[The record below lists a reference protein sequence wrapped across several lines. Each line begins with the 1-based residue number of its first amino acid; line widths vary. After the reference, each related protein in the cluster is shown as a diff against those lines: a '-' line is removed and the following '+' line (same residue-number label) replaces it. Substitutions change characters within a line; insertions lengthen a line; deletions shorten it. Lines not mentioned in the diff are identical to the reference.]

1 MNDLNFYGSHMK
13 EITND
18 YDALVM
24 ALRLAIT
31 AQTDDD
37 AQKAVDLAIGFAA
50 NLSEIEVARA
60 KAEAGASE

>member
-1 MNDLNFYGSHMK
+1 MTGVDMTI
-13 EITND
+13 END

-31 AQTDDD
+31 APTDDD

-50 NLSEIEVARA
+50 NLSEFDVARA
-60 KAEAGASE
+60 KKEAGEGA

>member
-1 MNDLNFYGSHMK
+1 MK

>member
-1 MNDLNFYGSHMK
+1 MNDSNFYGSHMK
-13 EITND
+13 KVTND
-18 YDALVM
+18 YEALVM